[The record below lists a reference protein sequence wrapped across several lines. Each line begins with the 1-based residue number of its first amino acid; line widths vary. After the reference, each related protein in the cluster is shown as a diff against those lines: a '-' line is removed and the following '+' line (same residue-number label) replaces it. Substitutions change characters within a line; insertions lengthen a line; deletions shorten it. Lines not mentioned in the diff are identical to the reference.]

1 MYRQEAAEEYQHA
14 LKAGLKEQKA
24 LLAAGKN
31 PYPAVLDT
39 ILGDY
44 SDYTPKTVGIL
55 EIPAD
60 RIVGVKS
67 SGRVAAFT
75 AGFRPLLDLETE
87 FASKWISLCCAHLSE
102 GIQEPI
108 ECFEYLGNFYVQEGN
123 KRVSVLRHFGAPRIL
138 ASVRR
143 ILPQPSDE
151 PRIRAYYEFLDFY
164 QVSGLYQPQ
173 FRRPG
178 DYAKLLSAL
187 EKEPDQLWTE
197 EEQRTFSAYY
207 QYFRDALAVLG
218 SEFQDLLPEEA
229 LLLWLEVYPYKDLG
243 ELSAAELKKTILS
256 LKDDLLTLC
265 QDQPVEV
272 KTEPDDVQAQSGILD
287 WLLSGTPSHVNVA
300 FVHPMDI
307 TTSTWAAGH
316 DQGRKYLEEVLGDK
330 VTVRSYFHADTPEQ
344 AEALME
350 RAVDEG
356 ADVVFTTTPP
366 LRAPTHRVA
375 VKYPKVHFLNCSV
388 DTPYASIRTYYGR
401 IYEAKFITGAIAGA
415 MANDDRIGYIGSY
428 PIFGVPAS
436 INAFALGAQLTNPRA
451 KIQLRWSCLPGTPQT
466 QFLQEGIRV
475 ISNRDVPTQNKAYLN
490 FCNYGTYQ
498 LDDDGNMEPLASPCW
513 VWGKLYEKVI
523 RSVLDGTYD
532 KDKDSP
538 RAVNYWWG
546 MRSGAIDVTLSD
558 LLPPGTAALA
568 QTLRSALQA
577 GTLDPFRR
585 KIVAQNG
592 QIMNDGSREFTA
604 EELLH
609 MDWLCDNVEGTIPRF
624 DEILPIA
631 QPTVRAL
638 GVYRDTIPPEKEGI
652 G

>member
-1 MYRQEAAEEYQHA
+1 MYRQEAAEEYQQA

-24 LLAAGKN
+24 LLAAGLD

-39 ILGDY
+39 ILGNY
-44 SDYTPKTVGIL
+44 SDFTPKFAGVL

-67 SGRVAAFT
+67 AGRIAAFT
-75 AGFRPLLDLETE
+75 AGFQPLLDPETE
-87 FASKWISLCCAHLSE
+87 FASKWMNLCQAHLSE
-102 GIQEPI
+102 GIQDPI

-187 EKEPDQLWTE
+187 EKDPDQPWTE
-197 EEQRTFSAYY
+197 EEKRTFSAYY
-207 QYFRDALAVLG
+207 QYFRDALSVLG
-218 SEFQDLLPEEA
+218 GDSQNLLPEEA

-243 ELSAAELKKTILS
+243 ALSAPELKKTIVS

-265 QDQPVEV
+265 QEQPVEV
-272 KTEPDDVQAQSGILD
+272 KTEADDAEDQGGILD
-287 WLLSGTPSHVNVA
+287 WLLSSTLSHVNVA

-330 VTVRSYFHADTPEQ
+330 VAVRSYFHADTPEQ
-344 AEALME
+344 AELLLE
-350 RAVDEG
+350 QAVAEG
-356 ADVVFTTTPP
+356 ANVVFTTTPP
-366 LRAPTHRVA
+366 LRIPTLRLA

-388 DTPYASIRTYYGR
+388 DTPYSSIRTYYGR

-436 INAFALGAQLTNPRA
+436 INAFALGAQMTNPRA

-466 QFLQEGIRV
+466 QFLREGIRV

-498 LDDDGNMEPLASPCW
+498 LDDDGRLEPLASPCW
-513 VWGKLYEKVI
+513 VWGKLYEKII
-523 RSVLDGTYD
+523 RSVLDGTWD
-532 KDKDSP
+532 KNKDSH

-609 MDWLCDNVEGTIPRF
+609 MDWLCDNVEGSIPRF

-631 QPTVRAL
+631 QPMVRAL
-638 GVYRDTIPPEKEGI
+638 GIYRDTIPPEKEGI